1 LNRAQVVFAATVVLA
16 VVFSIEGTLRL
27 ARIDFHVLRFAVWG
41 YPPWA
46 VWAVS
51 LGQILGAGLLL
62 WPRTFAAGAWLLAAI
77 SAGFVA
83 THVASGDGTVVF
95 APLAMLAGLGGLAA
109 MRRVQEG

>member
-1 LNRAQVVFAATVVLA
+1 LNRGLVVFAATLAMA
-16 VVFSIEGTLRL
+16 VVFSIDGALRL
-27 ARIDFHVLRFAVWG
+27 ARIEFHVLRFAVWG

-51 LGQILGAGLLL
+51 LGQILGAALLL

-83 THVASGDGTVVF
+83 THLASADGAVVT

-109 MRRVQEG
+109 VRRMQGG